1 MYLNKDRIRCARL
14 LGLFGSGLFFSAIFL
29 PWWDV
34 GSSEELLNL
43 NNAPAVVA
51 DLWGFHFLNPPSWVT
66 SPMPREPST
75 WQDPA
80 AYCAR
85 DAERAKA
92 SSVPEAEEEERN
104 ETEVQDEGTTTKT
117 PSTSFDASMN
127 SSNDTFNDTNY
138 TNDSNFTSIT
148 TTTFTQTRTITSSTI
163 TTMTTLD
170 PIRQQELRAMTTPVP
185 DPPLHPGTCEL
196 IPFLPTL
203 LLATS
208 ALGPGAVLL
217 FFLARAFSSLLGLL
231 AGALAAASACGL
243 GAIALFMAGILSF
256 RGLFSATGPQFVV
269 GGMVFAGGSAVL
281 AVFNSVKALTPA
293 PQRQVALGG
302 EAEDSDDELEVK
314 TPEVIAAKKKER
326 EAKLKL
332 PRMLRFKAA
341 TDRDRRKARPSQ
353 RRLEAEK
360 KRPEAMTRLLNWGS
374 RKGQGGRFGKKV
386 PIKFLEAA
394 FQEIDV
400 EGRGVITLDQFM
412 ATVAKCGLK
421 TSKASFDRVLQEM
434 NQERQGRLDLREF
447 IAFFRLVEDGLN
459 KEARGKSKALMAL
472 YLCNFCFFIHVA
484 ILCAILIILVR
495 RQASAT
501 PEDLEDPLHQAEGQ
515 LLGTTLQLV
524 SISLLGF
531 FISVVAV
538 PLLRLTVGSSIGAWC
553 GHFRGGAS
561 RFDRGRLNMGG
572 VTIES
577 CGNGERDGGVRLQ
590 RRKAR
595 NLRNSGADSE
605 LMGIQSWFG
614 VCRSQL
620 DVVKKHEEIISPFR
634 SHIGHRGQLL
644 DSDLKLLFATGGPDL
659 EAATPM
665 SQLSRRVSNSSFG
678 IGSGAVSRAT
688 SNASRGSGSRPRRNS
703 TDASLATRRTSR
715 ASLGSVESLSSNNR
729 KRWWKRLQAKLFPTK
744 RKRRR
749 RASCLEDTAYDLS
762 KFEDAN
768 LRAMAATMEPMSTF
782 SPMQVRNLHVAHLPS
797 AVTAAPPTQLAPYL
811 PGTPSGIY
819 SEPVSELDY
828 GRSRPLSRES
838 NGRLE
843 NERYER

>member
-1 MYLNKDRIRCARL
+1 MYLNKDRIRCASFASGL
-14 LGLFGSGLFFSAIFL
+14 LGLFGSGLFLSAIFL

-43 NNAPAVVA
+43 DNAPAVVA

-66 SPMPREPST
+66 SPLPREPST
-75 WQDPA
+75 WQ

-92 SSVPEAEEEERN
+92 SSAPEAEEEHN
-104 ETEVQDEGTTTKT
+104 ETEVQAEGTTTKP
-117 PSTSFDASMN
+117 PSTSFDAFIDP
-127 SSNDTFNDTNY
+127 SNDTNDTND

-217 FFLARAFSSLLGLL
+217 FFLARSFSSLLGLL

-314 TPEVIAAKKKER
+314 SPEVIAAKKKER

-341 TDRDRRKARPSQ
+341 TDRDQRKQRPSQ
-353 RRLEAEK
+353 VRLEAEK
-360 KRPEAMTRLLNWGS
+360 KRPEAMTRVLKWGS
-374 RKGQGGRFGKKV
+374 RQGQGGRFGKKV
-386 PIKFLEAA
+386 PIKILEAA
-394 FQEIDV
+394 FQEMDAD
-400 EGRGVITLDQFM
+400 GRGVITLDQFM
-412 ATVAKCGLK
+412 ATVAKCGFK

-434 NQERQGRLDLREF
+434 NQERQGQLDLREF

-459 KEARGKSKALMAL
+459 REASGKSKALMAL

-495 RQASAT
+495 RQANAT
-501 PEDLEDPLHQAEGQ
+501 PEDLEDPLHHAEGQ

-553 GHFRGGAS
+553 THFRGVLLEW
-561 RFDRGRLNMGG
+561 RKRWRGEATEEEG
-572 VTIES
+572 V
-577 CGNGERDGGVRLQ
+577 
-590 RRKAR
+590 A
-595 NLRNSGADSE
+595 
-605 LMGIQSWFG
+605 
-614 VCRSQL
+614 
-620 DVVKKHEEIISPFR
+620 
-634 SHIGHRGQLL
+634 
-644 DSDLKLLFATGGPDL
+644 DL

-665 SQLSRRVSNSSFG
+665 SQMSRRVSNASFG
-678 IGSGAVSRAT
+678 LGSGAVSKAT
-688 SNASRGSGSRPRRNS
+688 STASRGSRGSGSRPRRNS
-703 TDASLATRRTSR
+703 TEGSLATRRTSR
-715 ASLGSVESLSSNNR
+715 ASLGSVESLSSNSR
-729 KRWWKRLQAKLFPTK
+729 KRWWQRLQMKLFPTK

-749 RASCLEDTAYDLS
+749 KAPRLEDKAYDLT

-768 LRAMAATMEPMSTF
+768 LRAMAATIEPMSTF

-819 SEPVSELDY
+819 SEPMSETDY

>member
-1 MYLNKDRIRCARL
+1 VRQFRVRTI
-14 LGLFGSGLFFSAIFL
+14 GSAIFL

-34 GSSEELLNL
+34 GLSEELLNL

-51 DLWGFHFLNPPSWVT
+51 DLWGFHFLNPPSWIT

-75 WQDPA
+75 WQ

-85 DAERAKA
+85 DAERATA
-92 SSVPEAEEEERN
+92 SSAPAAEEERN
-104 ETEVQDEGTTTKT
+104 ETEEVQAEGTTTKP
-117 PSTSFDASMN
+117 PSTSFDAAMN
-127 SSNDTFNDTNY
+127 SSNDTND

-243 GAIALFMAGILSF
+243 GAIAVFMAGILSF

-302 EAEDSDDELEVK
+302 EIEDSDDELEVK
-314 TPEVIAAKKKER
+314 TPDVIAAKKKER

-360 KRPEAMTRLLNWGS
+360 KRPEAMIRVLNWGS

-386 PIKFLEAA
+386 PVKFLEAA
-394 FQEIDV
+394 FQEIDAD
-400 EGRGVITLDQFM
+400 GRGVITLDQFM

-434 NQERQGRLDLREF
+434 NQERQGQLDLREF
-447 IAFFRLVEDGLN
+447 IAFFRLVEDSLN
-459 KEARGKSKALMAL
+459 REARGKSKALMAL

-495 RQASAT
+495 RQANAT

-538 PLLRLTVGSSIGAWC
+538 PLLRLTVGSSMGAWC
-553 GHFRGGAS
+553 GHFRGVLREWRKRWRDEATEEEGA
-561 RFDRGRLNMGG
+561 
-572 VTIES
+572 
-577 CGNGERDGGVRLQ
+577 
-590 RRKAR
+590 A
-595 NLRNSGADSE
+595 
-605 LMGIQSWFG
+605 
-614 VCRSQL
+614 
-620 DVVKKHEEIISPFR
+620 
-634 SHIGHRGQLL
+634 
-644 DSDLKLLFATGGPDL
+644 DL

-665 SQLSRRVSNSSFG
+665 SQLSRRVSNASFG

-688 SNASRGSGSRPRRNS
+688 SNASRGSSRPRRNS
-703 TDASLATRRTSR
+703 TEGSLATRRTSR
-715 ASLGSVESLSSNNR
+715 ASLGSVESLSSNSR
-729 KRWWKRLQAKLFPTK
+729 KRWWKRLQMKLFPTK

-749 RASCLEDTAYDLS
+749 RASRLEDTAYDLS

-819 SEPVSELDY
+819 SEPMSEMDY